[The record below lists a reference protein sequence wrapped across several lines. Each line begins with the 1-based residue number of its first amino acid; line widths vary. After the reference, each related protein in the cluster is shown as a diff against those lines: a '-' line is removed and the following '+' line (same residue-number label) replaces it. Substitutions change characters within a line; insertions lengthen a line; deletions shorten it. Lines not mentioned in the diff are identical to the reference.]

1 MILMLPSEILMET
14 FPWYATELFLQVCEA
29 GGLSAASRFG
39 KIGISQPALSAQM
52 MTLEQYLGK
61 KIFHRKPFEL
71 TAEGKIF
78 LEEALR
84 MRARMSLIRDS
95 LADETERPLRIAAS
109 DVIIRD
115 HLPALLKQMDAATR
129 TRLILQEAQSQDL
142 AGLVRHGDVD
152 LAIGLLSRH
161 VPSSASPLV
170 EKIGE
175 LPILLLVPPKYAA
188 TVKSWE
194 DFVQLQR
201 QGEKLGLVSLSQA
214 NLVMR
219 HITTSLRRVGIEWL
233 PTLEVS
239 SIGHVP
245 AYVDL
250 DFGFGFGFAI
260 PNAEANKNNP
270 FIIQPPFEALPPL
283 NLVVWH
289 GESLDPS
296 AARLLDL
303 IRRYAERLLRSA

>member
-1 MILMLPSEILMET
+1 MET
-14 FPWYATELFLQVCEA
+14 FPWYATELFLRVCEA

-52 MTLEQYLGK
+52 MTLEQHLGK
-61 KIFHRKPFEL
+61 KLFHRKPFEL

-109 DVIIRD
+109 DVVIRE

-142 AGLVRHGDVD
+142 AGLVRNGDAD

-175 LPILLLVPPKYAA
+175 IPVLLMVPPSHAA
-188 TVKSWE
+188 SVKNWE
-194 DFVQLQR
+194 DFVRLHR
-201 QGEKLGLVSLSQA
+201 QGEKLGLVGLSQA

-219 HITTSLRRVGIEWL
+219 HITTSLRRIGIEWL

-239 SIGHVP
+239 SIGHVFT
-245 AYVDL
+245 YVDL
-250 DFGFGFGFAI
+250 DFGFGFGFEI
-260 PNAEANKNNP
+260 PEAGKNKTKGQM
-270 FIIQPPFEALPPL
+270 IQPPAEALPPL
-283 NLVVWH
+283 SLVVWH

-296 AARLLDL
+296 ATRLLDL
-303 IRRYAERLLRSA
+303 IRRYAQRLLRSAK

>member
-1 MILMLPSEILMET
+1 MILIHTSEILMET
-14 FPWYATELFLQVCEA
+14 FPWYATELFLRVCEA

-52 MTLEQYLGK
+52 MTLEQHLGK
-61 KIFHRKPFEL
+61 KLFHRKPFDL
-71 TAEGKIF
+71 TAEGRIF

-84 MRARMSLIRDS
+84 MRARMSQIRDS

-109 DVIIRD
+109 DVVIRD
-115 HLPALLKQMDAATR
+115 HLPALLKQMDVATR

-142 AGLVRHGDVD
+142 AGLIRNEDVD

-161 VPSSASPLV
+161 VPSSSSPLV

-175 LPILLLVPPKYAA
+175 LAILLLVPPAYAA
-188 TVKSWE
+188 SVKSWD
-194 DFVQLQR
+194 DFLR
-201 QGEKLGLVSLSQA
+201 LYRRGEKLGMVGLSQG

-219 HITTSLRRVGIEWL
+219 HINNSLRRLGIDYV

-245 AYVDL
+245 AYVEL

-260 PNAEANKNNP
+260 PESIPNKSHSQ
-270 FIIQPPFEALPPL
+270 IIQPPPDALPPMS
-283 NLVVWH
+283 LVVWH
-289 GESLDPS
+289 GETLEPS
-296 AARLLDL
+296 TARLLDL
-303 IRRYAERLLRSA
+303 IRHYAGRLLSPA

>member
-1 MILMLPSEILMET
+1 MILIVASEILMDI

-39 KIGISQPALSAQM
+39 KIGITQPALSAQM
-52 MTLEQYLGK
+52 MALEQHLGK

-71 TAEGKIF
+71 TAEGVIF
-78 LEEALR
+78 REEALR
-84 MRARMSLIRDS
+84 IRARMSQIRDS
-95 LADETERPLRIAAS
+95 LADETERPLRIASS
-109 DVIIRD
+109 DVVIRD
-115 HLPALLKQMDAATR
+115 HLPGLLKQMDAATR

-142 AGLVRHGDVD
+142 AGLVRDGDVD

-161 VPSSASPLV
+161 VPSTASPLV

-175 LPILLLVPPKYAA
+175 LPILLLVPPKYEG

-201 QGEKLGLVSLSQA
+201 QGGKLGLVSLSQS

-260 PNAEANKNNP
+260 HNAEANKNNP
-270 FIIQPPFEALPPL
+270 FILQPPLEALPPL

-289 GESLDPS
+289 GESLSPS
-296 AARLLDL
+296 AARLLNL
-303 IRRYAERLLRSA
+303 IRRYTGRLLPSV

>member
-1 MILMLPSEILMET
+1 MET
-14 FPWYATELFLQVCEA
+14 FPWYATELFLRVCEA

-52 MTLEQYLGK
+52 MTLEQHLGK
-61 KIFHRKPFEL
+61 KLFQRKPFEL

-84 MRARMSLIRDS
+84 MHARMSLIRDS
-95 LADETERPLRIAAS
+95 LGDESERPLRIAAS
-109 DVIIRD
+109 DVVIRD
-115 HLPALLKQMDAATR
+115 HLPALLKQIDAATR

-142 AGLVRHGDVD
+142 AGLVRNGDVD

-161 VPSSASPLV
+161 VPSGASPLV
-170 EKIGE
+170 EIIGE
-175 LPILLLVPPKYAA
+175 ISILLLVPPSH
-188 TVKSWE
+188 TSSVKSWD
-194 DFVQLQR
+194 DFVRMHR
-201 QGEKLGLVSLSQA
+201 QGEKLGLVGLSQA
-214 NLVMR
+214 NLMMR
-219 HITTSLRRVGIEWL
+219 HITTSLRRAGIEWST
-233 PTLEVS
+233 TLEVS

-245 AYVDL
+245 PYVDL

-260 PNAEANKNNP
+260 PDGGKSATKSHA
-270 FIIQPPFEALPPL
+270 IHPPSETLPPL

-289 GESLDPS
+289 GETLNPS

-303 IRRYAERLLRSA
+303 IRLYTQQLLKSD

>member
-1 MILMLPSEILMET
+1 
-14 FPWYATELFLQVCEA
+14 
-29 GGLSAASRFG
+29 
-39 KIGISQPALSAQM
+39 
-52 MTLEQYLGK
+52 
-61 KIFHRKPFEL
+61 
-71 TAEGKIF
+71 
-78 LEEALR
+78 

-175 LPILLLVPPKYAA
+175 LPILLLVPPTYAA

-201 QGEKLGLVSLSQA
+201 QG
-214 NLVMR
+214 
-219 HITTSLRRVGIEWL
+219 
-233 PTLEVS
+233 
-239 SIGHVP
+239 
-245 AYVDL
+245 
-250 DFGFGFGFAI
+250 
-260 PNAEANKNNP
+260 KN
-270 FIIQPPFEALPPL
+270 
-283 NLVVWH
+283 
-289 GESLDPS
+289 
-296 AARLLDL
+296 
-303 IRRYAERLLRSA
+303 

>member
-1 MILMLPSEILMET
+1 MET
-14 FPWYATELFLQVCEA
+14 FPWYATELFLRVCEA

-39 KIGISQPALSAQM
+39 KTGISQPALSAQM
-52 MTLEQYLGK
+52 MTLEQHLGK
-61 KIFHRKPFEL
+61 KLFHRKPFEL
-71 TAEGKIF
+71 TAEGRIF

-84 MRARMSLIRDS
+84 MRARMALIRDS
-95 LADETERPLRIAAS
+95 LADKTERPLRIAAS

-115 HLPALLKQMDAATR
+115 HLPALLKQIDVATR

-142 AGLVRHGDVD
+142 AGLVRNGDVD

-161 VPSSASPLV
+161 VPSSATPLV

-175 LPILLLVPPKYAA
+175 LPILLLIPPSCAA
-188 TVKSWE
+188 SVKDWN
-194 DFVQLQR
+194 DFMELHR
-201 QGEKLGLVSLSQA
+201 QGGKLGLVSLSQA

-219 HITTSLRRVGIEWL
+219 HITTSLRRLGIEWQ

-260 PNAEANKNNP
+260 PSSGKQAPACR
-270 FIIQPPFEALPPL
+270 IVRPPSEALPPL

-296 AARLLDL
+296 AAHLLEL
-303 IRRYAERLLRSA
+303 IRRYATQLLK

>member
-1 MILMLPSEILMET
+1 MET
-14 FPWYATELFLQVCEA
+14 FPWYATELFLRVCEA

-39 KIGISQPALSAQM
+39 KTGISQPALSAQM
-52 MTLEQYLGK
+52 MTLEQHLGK
-61 KIFHRKPFEL
+61 KLFHRKPFEL
-71 TAEGKIF
+71 TAEGRIF

-109 DVIIRD
+109 DVVIRG
-115 HLPALLKQMDAATR
+115 HLPALLKQMDVATR

-142 AGLVRHGDVD
+142 AGLVRNGDVD

-175 LPILLLVPPKYAA
+175 LPILLLTPPSYTA
-188 TVKSWE
+188 TVKNWA
-194 DFVQLQR
+194 DFIRLHR
-201 QGEKLGLVSLSQA
+201 QGEKLRLVGLSQA

-219 HITTSLRRVGIEWL
+219 HITTSLRRLGIEWL

-239 SIGHVP
+239 SIGHVS

-250 DFGFGFGFAI
+250 DFGFGFGFTI
-260 PNAEANKNNP
+260 PEAGENKNNTHM
-270 FIIQPPFEALPPL
+270 IQPPSEALPPL

-303 IRRYAERLLRSA
+303 IRRYAERLLRSAW

>member
-1 MILMLPSEILMET
+1 MET
-14 FPWYATELFLQVCEA
+14 FPWYATELFLRVCEA

-39 KIGISQPALSAQM
+39 KTGISQPALSAQM
-52 MTLEQYLGK
+52 ITLEQHLGK
-61 KIFHRKPFEL
+61 KLFQRKPFEL

-84 MRARMSLIRDS
+84 MRARMSQIRDS
-95 LADETERPLRIAAS
+95 LAGETARPLRIAAS
-109 DVIIRD
+109 DLVIRD
-115 HLPALLKQMDAATR
+115 HLPALLKQIDAATR
-129 TRLILQEAQSQDL
+129 TRLVLQEAQSQDL
-142 AGLVRHGDVD
+142 AGLVRNGDAD

-161 VPSSASPLV
+161 VPSRATPLV

-175 LPILLLVPPKYAA
+175 IPIVLLVPPSHAE
-188 TVKSWE
+188 TVKNWE
-194 DFVQLQR
+194 DFLQVSR
-201 QGEKLGLVSLSQA
+201 RGEKLGLVGLSQA

-219 HITTSLRRVGIEWL
+219 HITSSLRRFGVEI
-233 PTLEVS
+233 PISLEVS

-250 DFGFGFGFAI
+250 DFGFGFGFGI
-260 PNAEANKNNP
+260 PDTTANDGTHN
-270 FIIQPPFEALPPL
+270 IIHPPADIMSPL

-303 IRRYAERLLRSA
+303 IRRYVSQLLKSS

>member
-1 MILMLPSEILMET
+1 MET
-14 FPWYATELFLQVCEA
+14 FPWYATELFLRVCEA

-52 MTLEQYLGK
+52 MTLEQHLGK
-61 KIFHRKPFEL
+61 KLFQRKPFEL

-84 MRARMSLIRDS
+84 MRNRMSLIRDS
-95 LADETERPLRIAAS
+95 LGDESERPLRIAAS

-115 HLPALLKQMDAATR
+115 HLPTLLKQIDAATR

-142 AGLVRHGDVD
+142 AGLVRNGDVD

-161 VPSSASPLV
+161 VPSGASPLV
-170 EKIGE
+170 EIIGE
-175 LPILLLVPPKYAA
+175 IPILLLVPPSH
-188 TVKSWE
+188 TSSVKSWD
-194 DFVQLQR
+194 DFVRMHR
-201 QGEKLGLVSLSQA
+201 QGGKLGLVGLSQA
-214 NLVMR
+214 NLMMR
-219 HITTSLRRVGIEWL
+219 HITTSLRRVGIEWST
-233 PTLEVS
+233 TLEVS

-245 AYVDL
+245 PYVEL

-260 PNAEANKNNP
+260 PDGGKSSTKSHT
-270 FIIQPPFEALPPL
+270 IHPPSETLPPL

-289 GESLDPS
+289 GETLNSS

-303 IRRYAERLLRSA
+303 IRLYTQQLLRSARNTLP